1 MRDDRRMAI
10 RTYDELD
17 FGFSWILD
25 EAMTRTAHA
34 LVDEGRVWIVDPVD
48 EGDALE
54 RARAL
59 GEPAGVIQ
67 LLDRHNRDCAE
78 VAKRFGVPHL
88 RLPETAGDTPFE
100 PFSVVSTPFWKEV
113 ALWWPA
119 RRALVVAEAVGTNAM
134 FTGGAGPVG
143 VHVFLR
149 LTPPRK
155 LTAHAPE
162 HLLVGHGTGVHG
174 PATPA
179 ALRAAIERSRRDLP
193 RVLAKLPHALRGGS

>member
-1 MRDDRRMAI
+1 MAI

-17 FGFSWILD
+17 FGFSWVLD
-25 EAMTRTAHA
+25 EAMTRTSHA
-34 LVDEGRVWIVDPVD
+34 LVDEGRVWIIDPVD

-67 LLDRHNRDCAE
+67 LLDRHNRDCEA

-88 RLPETAGDTPFE
+88 NLPETLPDSPFE
-100 PFSVVSTPFWKEV
+100 PFSVVSTRFWKEV
-113 ALWWPA
+113 GLWWPA

-134 FTGGAGPVG
+134 FTGGSTPVG

-155 LTAHAPE
+155 LAAYAPD
-162 HLLVGHGTGVHG
+162 HLLVGHGSGIDG
-174 PATPA
+174 PGTPA
-179 ALRAAIERSRRDLP
+179 ALSEALDRSRRDLP
-193 RVLAKLPHALRGGS
+193 RVLAKMPHALRGGS